1 MVQFDVFWAYAF
13 GAGFSMAAF
22 RQLKKKA
29 GKNVS
34 SSKDKLEEKKSRVF
48 DNIYFTKALIYI
60 TVLYVPSVMYLLW
73 AFPGWETMHA
83 GTYKTI
89 PPWIVALFVMTIPL
103 FFMLGFWVT
112 SKLILAQKYYA
123 AGIQTFIGYFFMF
136 FFLVNGWD
144 KTGYKRFFS
153 VYREDFLN
161 WPSGFSEQ
169 IAAGKAWVTSDVG
182 ITFTFMGVILIPV
195 LFYMLKWFYE
205 GYETGYILDKAKR
218 EKVNPFITSV
228 LLLLGVFGGS
238 LGFAII
244 ASVLVAYT
252 GWILGLLIFIVLAY
266 FLGYK
271 LFFPFICRW
280 LMLVEESS

>member
-22 RQLKKKA
+22 RQLKKRVD
-29 GKNVS
+29 KNIS
-34 SSKDKLEEKKSRVF
+34 SSKDQQGKTRNSVF
-48 DNIYFTKALIYI
+48 ENIYFIKALIYI
-60 TVLYVPSVMYLLW
+60 AVLYVPSVMYLLW
-73 AFPGWETMHA
+73 AFPSWETMHV
-83 GTYKTI
+83 GTYETI
-89 PPWIVALFVMTIPL
+89 RPWIVALFVMTIPL

-112 SKLILAQKYYA
+112 CKLILAKKYYN

-153 VYREDFLN
+153 VNREDFLN

-169 IAAGKAWVTSDVG
+169 LAAVKAWVTSDVG
-182 ITFTFMGVILIPV
+182 FTFICMGVILFPV
-195 LFYMLKWFYE
+195 LFFILKWLFE
-205 GYETGYILDKAKR
+205 GYETGDVLDKAR
-218 EKVNPFITSV
+218 RSKVNPFITSI
-228 LLLLGVFGGS
+228 LLLLGIFGGS

-244 ASVLVAYT
+244 AAVLIAYT
-252 GWILGLLIFIVLAY
+252 GWILGLPIFIVVAY

-271 LFFPFICRW
+271 LFFPSICRW
-280 LMLVEESS
+280 LMLVQEPS